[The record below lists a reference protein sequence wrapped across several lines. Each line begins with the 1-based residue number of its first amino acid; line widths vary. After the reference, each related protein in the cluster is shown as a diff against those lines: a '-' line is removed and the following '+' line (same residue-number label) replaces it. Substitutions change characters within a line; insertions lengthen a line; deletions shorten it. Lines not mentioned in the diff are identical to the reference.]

1 MNPAVRVSPIFLGLL
16 ALTGL
21 GCALAAVDNQP
32 VRITGVVLII
42 IGGWASSLCLHEF
55 GHAVTAYRGGD
66 REVRLKG
73 YLTLDP
79 RRYTDPV
86 LSIVLPLLFVALG
99 GIPLPGGAVWIN
111 HAALRDRRTESL
123 VSAAGPLANLA
134 IGLVLSLIVIFVP
147 MPWGTAAGLSYLAFL
162 QVIAFVLNILPIPG
176 LDGYGLWE
184 PWLSPQARRL
194 GMRARPWAPL
204 ILVAAIFFLPGV
216 GTLFFQGAFALY
228 SLVGGEDVLAITGM
242 ELFRFWV

>member
-32 VRITGVVLII
+32 ARITGVVLII

-134 IGLVLSLIVIFVP
+134 VGLVLSLIVIFVP

-184 PWLSPQARRL
+184 PWLSPQARRF

-204 ILVAAIFFLPGV
+204 VLVAAIFFLPGV

-228 SLVGGEDVLAITGM
+228 SLVGGETALAIEGM
-242 ELFRFWV
+242 DLFRFWL